1 MSDTSCTHPK
11 FDWRLPTR
19 FRNWGI
25 LAGLVGI
32 ALAVSAAAGQG
43 PESNRAE
50 QQVNSHSIAP
60 KLAHPRLVL
69 KDETGRNVLESG
81 KPISSRQ
88 TCGGDCHDY
97 EFITDSFH
105 FQQGK
110 SEMDRD
116 LLTKHGVAPF
126 NSSPGM
132 FGKFSLIPNRQL
144 THAGI
149 MDVSDAD
156 MSQPE
161 WLTKCGGCHTGG
173 GISEYDLQG
182 HKFLTDAAKP
192 TGPLDPSYTIRDR
205 EKGTVVPWNWEKS
218 GTSEGDCFLCHVPK
232 ASRGA
237 RKKEMAE
244 GNFRWANNA
253 TLTETGIVTRQENG
267 TFKYNRAAFNP
278 DGTVKG
284 EVLDL
289 SDPTLE
295 NCAMCH
301 GFTSK
306 DATTIKA
313 IQHADIMRGIEKSGW
328 VYDGAKISDTV
339 SPNIAGKEKMAY
351 PWDAHAAKGIICI
364 DCHFSPNN
372 PGRMIHQDAAKNLS
386 YKPMNED
393 IAVYLK
399 RPDHNFARGNIPP
412 ETVNITRHNTMR
424 GCAEC
429 HDAEKIHAFLP
440 YKSVHFRALACQ
452 TCHIPAVH
460 LWAYRSDDWAFLM
473 DTGTSRITY
482 RGIDGSIVD
491 PDSPVTGYLP
501 AYIPT
506 PDKNNNL
513 QIRPTNLIT
522 GVYWF
527 DKGKGRPVFT
537 WQVQR
542 ALFSERPA
550 GGDWTYRPE
559 ILKAFADK
567 EGIIDLPQAVY
578 DSPEKIELV
587 KGLLQQHAGVAEPEL
602 RIDVAPWAMSHS
614 VVGKGQ
620 AIKECTV
627 CHAKNSMLHRPLD
640 LNTFLPKA
648 VPVYYRGKQASVVN
662 FGGKEP
668 TFDNG
673 PLLGSFYIVGNS
685 RVGWIEWLGWLM
697 VAGVTLFSLLH
708 ALLRFIGGRL

>member
-1 MSDTSCTHPK
+1 MRDVRWANAK
-11 FDWRLPTR
+11 FDRHSPSRFTR
-19 FRNWGI
+19 WGI
-25 LAGLVGI
+25 LAGVLGI
-32 ALAVSAAAGQG
+32 ALAVSGAAGQG
-43 PESNRAE
+43 PETSKVE
-50 QQVNSHSIAP
+50 QQSNSRATGP
-60 KLAHPRLVL
+60 KLAHPPLIL
-69 KDETGRNVLESG
+69 KDEAGRNVLETG

-110 SEMDRD
+110 SEMNRD
-116 LLTKHGVAPF
+116 LLANHGIAGF

-149 MDVSDAD
+149 TDVSDAD

-182 HKFLTDAAKP
+182 HKFLTDAAEP

-205 EKGTVVPWNWEKS
+205 EKGAVVPWNWEKS
-218 GTSEGDCFLCHVPK
+218 GTSEADCFLCHVPK
-232 ASRGA
+232 ANRGA

-253 TLTETGIVTRQENG
+253 TLTETGIVTRQESG

-278 DGTVKG
+278 DGTIRG

-339 SPNIAGKEKMAY
+339 SPNIAGKEKMSY
-351 PWDAHAAKGIICI
+351 PWDAHAAKGLICI

-372 PGRMIHQDAAKNLS
+372 PGRMIHQDDAKHLR

-412 ETVNITRHNTMR
+412 ETVNIARHNTMR

-452 TCHIPAVH
+452 TCHIPAVR

-506 PDKNNNL
+506 QDKDNHL

-527 DKGKGRPVFT
+527 DKNKGRPVFT

-587 KGLLQQHAGVAEPEL
+587 KGLLQQHAGVGEPEL

-662 FGGKEP
+662 FEGKEP

-685 RVGWIEWLGWLM
+685 RVTWVEWMGWLM

-708 ALLRFIGGRL
+708 ALLRLIGGRL